1 VLVAPWSSRLS
12 ASTSTNATNVSVARS
27 PVAVMP
33 PILLAVT
40 ATGLILVARLP
51 GGRGR

>member
-1 VLVAPWSSRLS
+1 VLVE
-12 ASTSTNATNVSVARS
+12 
-27 PVAVMP
+27 AVRQDVDERDEGVRRTLAGRRHP
-33 PILLAVT
+33 PILLALT